1 MSDDKDDLKK
11 GAGVPDFRPARKRV
25 AFIVVTLATLCA
37 LASGVFYRYI
47 VSGGMKARQTPS
59 ALETLVARGLVELS
73 IPSEA
78 KALKNPLLAS
88 AAGADA
94 AAGRELYQKNCEVC
108 HGYDGSGKTA
118 AGGGLYPPPLNLSQA
133 AVVKR
138 RRTDGELF
146 YLIRNGVRNTG
157 MPGWQLPDQQTWQL
171 VTFVRNLPQTVFVDR
186 QASLMG
192 RGPSAGT
199 AHYVGS
205 TACQACH
212 GAIYERWRKTPM
224 ANVVRDP
231 REHPEAI
238 TPDLSK
244 GDPLVNFTAADI
256 AFVYGSLWK
265 QRYFKKVGDDYYPF
279 PAQWDV
285 THHQWRPY
293 FVKDDWWAPLYPPD
307 NFKRPTSALC
317 DGCHSVNYD
326 IKTKTVAEWN
336 VGCEKCHGPG
346 SEHARHPT
354 PFNIVNAARQSY
366 VPANDV
372 CIQCH
377 SQGRPL
383 ENPIAGR
390 YYDWP
395 VGYDVTRK
403 LSDFWK
409 LEEHKLGETTFT
421 HFGDGTAHKN
431 RMQGN
436 DYITSV
442 MYTHG
447 VTCFTCHDAHGTENS
462 ANLRKPARVL
472 CLDCHGPNSPNGPH
486 APTLEAHT
494 HHKSDSAGSE
504 CIACHMP
511 KIAQTIADVNVR
523 SHTFHFVSP
532 AMTEALHIPN
542 ACNVCHSDKTTTWAT
557 AALKTWVD
565 RSPWR
570 IQQLDSRTY

>member
-1 MSDDKDDLKK
+1 MSDGMDNSAKS
-11 GAGVPDFRPARKRV
+11 ANVPYSRSFKRRV
-25 AFIVVTLATLCA
+25 IRVLVGLAILAA
-37 LASGVFYRYI
+37 LISAALYRHI
-47 VSGGMKARQTPS
+47 ISGGMRARQTPS
-59 ALETLVARGLVELS
+59 ALETFVAQGLVELS
-73 IPSEA
+73 IPNEA
-78 KALKNPLLAS
+78 KTLKNPLNAG

-94 AAGRELYQKNCEVC
+94 AAGRELYQKNCEAC

-118 AGGGLYPPPLNLSQA
+118 ASGGLFPPPLDLRRFA
-133 AVVKR
+133 LLKR
-138 RRTDGELF
+138 KRTDGELF
-146 YLIRNGVRNTG
+146 YFIRNGVRDTG
-157 MPGWQLPDQQTWQL
+157 MPGWQLPDRETWQL
-171 VTFVRNLPQTVFVDR
+171 VAFIRNLPKTASVDAHPAAGGLG
-186 QASLMG
+186 ASL
-192 RGPSAGT
+192 AT

-205 TACQACH
+205 SACKTCH
-212 GAIYERWRKTPM
+212 GAIYESWRKTPM

-238 TPDLSK
+238 IPDLSK
-244 GDPLVNFTAADI
+244 GGPLVNFTAADI
-256 AFVYGSLWK
+256 AFVYGGKWK
-265 QRYFKKVGDDYYPF
+265 QRYFKKVGDDYFPF

-285 THHQWRPY
+285 TNKKWRPY
-293 FVKDDWWAPLYPPD
+293 FANEDWWAPLYPPD
-307 NFKRPTSALC
+307 NFKRPTGPLC

-326 IKTKTVAEWN
+326 IQTKMVAEWN

-346 SEHARHPT
+346 SEHVRHPT
-354 PFNIVNAARQSY
+354 SSNIVNVAREGC
-366 VPANDV
+366 VPANDA

-383 ENPIAGR
+383 ENPIAGK

-409 LEEHKLGETTFT
+409 LEAHTLGETTFT
-421 HFGDGTAHKN
+421 HFADGTAHKN

-436 DYITSV
+436 DYVTSL

-447 VTCFTCHDAHGTENS
+447 VACFTCHDAHGTENS
-462 ANLRKPARVL
+462 ANLRKPAHVL

-486 APTLEAHT
+486 SLTLAQHT
-494 HHKSDSAGSE
+494 HHKPDSAGSE

-523 SHTFHFVSP
+523 SHTFRFVSP
-532 AMTEALHIPN
+532 AMTEALRIPN
-542 ACNVCHSDKTTTWAT
+542 ACNVCHSDKTTAWAA
-557 AALKTWVD
+557 AALKTWTD

-570 IQQLDSRTY
+570 MAR